1 MGGIGEGKGNITEHA
16 EFNFWVDPDAA
27 DAVLNSEVEAK
38 VIAWD
43 TTQLYGYLNE
53 KNFDD
58 LEKINTSLSRF
69 SINIQKRGLEYYK
82 VKYNEHKIDLADP
95 LAMAVMINESET
107 VYKKC
112 KVSIVLNGEKR
123 GRDSYKFIDSG
134 KVQLATKVSRSNFLN
149 ILKSSLKK

>member
-1 MGGIGEGKGNITEHA
+1 
-16 EFNFWVDPDAA
+16 
-27 DAVLNSEVEAK
+27 
-38 VIAWD
+38 
-43 TTQLYGYLNE
+43 
-53 KNFDD
+53 
-58 LEKINTSLSRF
+58 
-69 SINIQKRGLEYYK
+69 
-82 VKYNEHKIDLADP
+82 
-95 LAMAVMINESET
+95 MAVMINESET